1 MQLEVGKY
9 YKTRDGLKVGPMYLN
24 GHNNGWPFSARNSS
38 FTYSLEGSF
47 PFDKRPSEYDLVAEW
62 VEEETK
68 AVPII
73 SAESIDSIT
82 KDSLRHHFKEG
93 KDMEPLQREA
103 FRIVMRHYGVNDV

>member
-1 MQLEVGKY
+1 MKIEKHKHYRNRAGGKCY
-9 YKTRDGLKVGPMYLN
+9 VIADDGTDVPFFVYHHDGNKGWHRID
-24 GHNNGWPFSARNSS
+24 GSHNCG
-38 FTYSLEGSF
+38 
-47 PFDKRPSEYDLVAEW
+47 KIKYDLVAEW

-103 FRIVMRHYGVNDV
+103 FRIVMRYYGVNDV